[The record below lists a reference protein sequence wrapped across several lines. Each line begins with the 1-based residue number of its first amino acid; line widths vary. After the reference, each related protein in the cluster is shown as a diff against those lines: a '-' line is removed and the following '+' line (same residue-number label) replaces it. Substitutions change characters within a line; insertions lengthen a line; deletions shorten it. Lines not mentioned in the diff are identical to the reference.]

1 MDTPFSALVKA
12 VNIIEK
18 YKFVSLNVNSLIYI
32 RHDKY
37 YNIFNLTN
45 GLVLDKN
52 GLVFNKDEL
61 LVYLLNFDIQTIFIY
76 KYSYKRIFIYYKG
89 IDIIQR
95 MYRKYKLR
103 TANIRNDLVIR
114 GLSELWYHPSRIS
127 FEC

>member
-18 YKFVSLNVNSLIYI
+18 YNCVSLEVNSIIYI

-45 GLVLDKN
+45 GLVSDKN
-52 GLVFNKDEL
+52 ELVFNKDEL
-61 LVYLLNFDIQTIFIY
+61 LVYLLNFNIQTIFTY
-76 KYSYKRIFIYYKG
+76 LYSYKRTFYYYKG

-103 TANIRNDLVIR
+103 TAKIRNELVLS
-114 GLSELWYHPSRIS
+114 GLAARWYHPSRLS

>member
-37 YNIFNLTN
+37 YNIFNLN
-45 GLVLDKN
+45 LSLSE
-52 GLVFNKDEL
+52 LVFNKDEL

-76 KYSYKRIFIYYKG
+76 K
-89 IDIIQR
+89 
-95 MYRKYKLR
+95 
-103 TANIRNDLVIR
+103 
-114 GLSELWYHPSRIS
+114 
-127 FEC
+127 

>member
-37 YNIFNLTN
+37 YNIFNLN
-45 GLVLDKN
+45 LSLSE
-52 GLVFNKDEL
+52 LVFNKDEL